1 VLWGGGVGKP
11 SAVQVAVSSEEGAM
25 KLQMGAEPPTSLSMI
40 GDMQTGLQGAGAR
53 ERAQGCA
60 TAHPKAN
67 GSQRHPTGPIALL
80 VSFTVGSC
88 RA

>member
-1 VLWGGGVGKP
+1 MLWGGGVGKP
-11 SAVQVAVSSEEGAM
+11 SAVQVAVSSEEGAV
-25 KLQMGAEPPTSLSMI
+25 KLQMEAEPPISPSMI
-40 GDMQTGLQGAGAR
+40 GDMQIGQQGAGAR

-67 GSQRHPTGPIALL
+67 GNQRHPTGPIALL